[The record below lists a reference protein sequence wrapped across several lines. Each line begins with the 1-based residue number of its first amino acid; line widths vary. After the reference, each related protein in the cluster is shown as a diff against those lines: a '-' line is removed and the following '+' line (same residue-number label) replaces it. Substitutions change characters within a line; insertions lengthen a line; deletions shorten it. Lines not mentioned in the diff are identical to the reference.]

1 MEEEDEDESGWTE
14 FNSIDTAALL
24 YYYIYYY
31 YYTNYDYDYDSFKGA
46 VAGGEGVE
54 LYEELVSAGID
65 EGANLWVDVKRSSWH
80 LWLHV

>member
-1 MEEEDEDESGWTE
+1 MEKEDEGESGWTE

-31 YYTNYDYDYDSFKGA
+31 YYTNYDYDYMTVLRGQWLEEKELNCIRSWFPQGD
-46 VAGGEGVE
+46 EGV
-54 LYEELVSAGID
+54 
-65 EGANLWVDVKRSSWH
+65 NLWVDGERPGRH

>member
-1 MEEEDEDESGWTE
+1 MYVILYHRRIVKSEGEVEEEDEDESGWTE

-54 LYEELVSAGID
+54 LYEELVSAG
-65 EGANLWVDVKRSSWH
+65 R
-80 LWLHV
+80 